1 MNKFS
6 LDALRSYLQEVPKG
20 MIFDS
25 LIAVEIGVE
34 DYAISWEV
42 HQDYLQS
49 EDPKMME
56 SLELASV
63 GYLVELG
70 MMLNVEEVD
79 FDKILE
85 TANGT

>member
-20 MIFDS
+20 AIFDS

-34 DYAISWEV
+34 DYDISWDV
-42 HQDYLQS
+42 HQEFLMT
-49 EDPKMME
+49 ENPGMME
-56 SLELASV
+56 SIELASLQ
-63 GYLVELG
+63 YLIEMG
-70 MMLNVEEVD
+70 MMLDIEEVD

-85 TANGT
+85 TANES

>member
-20 MIFDS
+20 AIFDS
-25 LIAVEIGVE
+25 LIAVDIGVE

-42 HQDYLQS
+42 HQEFLMS
-49 EDPKMME
+49 EEPNMME
-56 SLELASV
+56 SIELASI

-70 MMLNVEEVD
+70 MMLNVDEVD

-85 TANGT
+85 TANES

>member
-6 LDALRSYLQEVPKG
+6 LETLRTYLQEVPKG
-20 MIFDS
+20 AIFDS

-42 HQDYLQS
+42 HQEYLLS
-49 EDPKMME
+49 EEPNMME
-56 SLELASV
+56 SLELASI

-70 MMLNVEEVD
+70 MMLSAEEVD

-85 TANGT
+85 TANES